1 MAEVALRHIFKR
13 YTSGQDAVRDVNL
26 EIQDGEFVVLVGP
39 SGCGKSTTLRM
50 IAGLEEISEG
60 DLLIG
65 QKRVNEVPPRD
76 RDIAMVFQSYALYPH
91 MSVRE
96 NMAFGLKV
104 RGFAPK
110 EISARVEDAAKAL
123 GLEALLERRPKE
135 LSGGQRQRVAM
146 GRAIVRRPQVFLFDE
161 PLSNLD
167 AGLRIRM
174 RAEIAQ
180 LHKRLKATTVYVTH
194 DQVEAMTLADRL
206 VVMKAGVVQQVGAPL
221 EVFARPKNKF
231 VAAFLGSPPMNFLSG
246 KVGDDGRRFVATG
259 FSFPL
264 QGAEKLGGQ
273 EVTLGVR
280 PQHLHPAADGI
291 SAGVEVVERTG
302 TEAYLHAR
310 AGEATLIAKIDPSRE
325 LGERVTLAPDPAA
338 IYLFDPKSEETLL
351 QASGST
357 HG

>member
-1 MAEVALRHIFKR
+1 
-13 YTSGQDAVRDVNL
+13 
-26 EIQDGEFVVLVGP
+26 
-39 SGCGKSTTLRM
+39 M

-60 DLLIG
+60 DLLID

-104 RGFAPK
+104 RGFPRP
-110 EISARVEDAAKAL
+110 EIDSRVDEAARAL
-123 GLEALLERRPKE
+123 GLEGLLDRRPKE

-146 GRAIVRRPQVFLFDE
+146 GRAIVRRPRVFLFDE

-206 VVMKAGVVQQVGAPL
+206 VVMKLGVVQQVGAPL

-231 VAAFLGSPPMNFLSG
+231 VAAFLGSPPMNFLAGEISRE
-246 KVGDDGRRFVATG
+246 GDRFLGAG
-259 FSFPL
+259 YSFPL
-264 QGAEKLGGQ
+264 RAKGAPAGKR
-273 EVTLGVR
+273 VILGVR
-280 PQHLHPAADGI
+280 PQELAVSDEGI
-291 SAGVEVVERTG
+291 PCEVEVVERTG

-310 AGEATLIAKIDPSRE
+310 AGKEALIARIDPAAAH
-325 LGERVTLAPDPAA
+325 GERVSLAPNPGGV
-338 IYLFDPKSEETLL
+338 YLFDPDTEETLL
-351 QASGST
+351 QA
-357 HG
+357 HGETPKS